1 MNLRKIFKYF
11 FSDIVRSK
19 WIPVYA
25 VLLFALTSGIIYFSR
40 DGQKAFISLLNIALY
55 LIPLLC
61 LIFGSVYNYN
71 SREFVEMLL
80 TQPVTR
86 KSVFMGQYLSLG
98 LSQTAGFVLG
108 MILPLFIYDFSINAA
123 LLLAAGVFLIFIF
136 NGFALLVSNMV
147 NDKVKGVGILIAV
160 WLFFAVFYD
169 GLMLFMFYYFADYPL
184 EKATIIASS
193 LNPVDVARTFI
204 MLRLDMSALFGY
216 TGAVFKKYFGSG
228 AGIYVSLLILHL
240 WMIVPSLFARRK
252 FRKKDF

>member
-11 FSDIVRSK
+11 FSDIIRSK
-19 WIPVYA
+19 WIPVYT

-55 LIPLLC
+55 LVPLLC

-108 MILPLFIYDFSINAA
+108 MILPLFIYDFSINAV
-123 LLLAAGVFLIFIF
+123 LLLAAGIFLIFI
-136 NGFALLVSNMV
+136 
-147 NDKVKGVGILIAV
+147 
-160 WLFFAVFYD
+160 
-169 GLMLFMFYYFADYPL
+169 
-184 EKATIIASS
+184 
-193 LNPVDVARTFI
+193 
-204 MLRLDMSALFGY
+204 
-216 TGAVFKKYFGSG
+216 
-228 AGIYVSLLILHL
+228 
-240 WMIVPSLFARRK
+240 
-252 FRKKDF
+252 

>member
-1 MNLRKIFKYF
+1 
-11 FSDIVRSK
+11 
-19 WIPVYA
+19 
-25 VLLFALTSGIIYFSR
+25 
-40 DGQKAFISLLNIALY
+40 
-55 LIPLLC
+55 
-61 LIFGSVYNYN
+61 
-71 SREFVEMLL
+71 
-80 TQPVTR
+80 
-86 KSVFMGQYLSLG
+86 MGQYLSLG

-123 LLLAAGVFLIFIF
+123 LLLAAGIFLIFIF
-136 NGFALLVSNMV
+136 NGFALLVSNMI

-193 LNPVDVARTFI
+193 LNPVDAARTFI

-228 AGIYVSLLILHL
+228 TGIYVSLLILHL
-240 WMIVPSLFARRK
+240 WMIVPLLFARRK